1 MSILVSKPGMFTSIQ
16 DTGRWGFQSLGVSVT
31 GAMDPSALRLANCVV
46 GNPLHTACLELTL
59 GGPSLVFEEAACIAI
74 SGAFLGPHI
83 DEQAIQNNCAY
94 IVQAG
99 QALSFKPS
107 SHCTGARAYIAFHG
121 GIKSDSVMGS
131 QSTDYRVGM
140 GGLQGR
146 ALQKG
151 DRIHLNGYFAAN
163 SLDTILSHLHKR
175 QIYLSSGLGIQ
186 VRKTIR
192 IIRGAHFQH
201 FTMAS
206 REALVDAEFAI
217 TPQSDRMGYRFQ
229 GPSLELEQ
237 PLQLRSEPM
246 AFGTIQVP
254 ADGQAIALMAD
265 RQSIGGYPKIA
276 NIIQTDLSYL
286 AQHLPGQK
294 IQFSLC
300 TVEQAQ
306 QLWAERLDK
315 FSQLSQQIQETTHL
329 LKEHFIAYT

>member
-1 MSILVSKPGMFTSIQ
+1 MSILVNKPGMFTSIQ
-16 DTGRWGFQSLGVSVT
+16 DTGRWGCQSLGVSVT

-46 GNPLHTACLELTL
+46 GNPLNTACLEVTL
-59 GGPSLVFEEAACIAI
+59 SGPSLVFEEAACIAV
-74 SGAFLGPHI
+74 SGAFLNPHI

-94 IVQAG
+94 IIQAG
-99 QALSFKPS
+99 QTLSFKPS
-107 SHCTGARAYIAFHG
+107 SQCTGARAYIAVHG
-121 GIKSDSVMGS
+121 GFKSELVMGS
-131 QSTDYRVGM
+131 QSTDYRVGI
-140 GGLQGR
+140 GGILGR
-146 ALQKG
+146 ALQKE
-151 DRIHLNGYFAAN
+151 DRLHLNGYFSAE
-163 SLDTILSHLHKR
+163 SLELILSHLHKR
-175 QIYLSSGLGIQ
+175 KIYLSSGLGIQ
-186 VRKTIR
+186 TRKTIR

-217 TPQSDRMGYRFQ
+217 TPQSDRMGYRLQ
-229 GPSLELEQ
+229 GPALELEQ
-237 PLQLRSEPM
+237 ALQLRSEPM

-306 QLWAERLDK
+306 QLWAERLEK
-315 FSQLSQQIQETTHL
+315 FTQLSQQVQETSVM
-329 LKEHFIAYT
+329 LKEHFVAY